1 MLISV
6 TLGLEKEASALTM
19 KRDWRKY
26 SKEAL
31 SDELALIDWNTDVN
45 NVQNLWDEF
54 ESKLVK
60 VVDKIVPLTAF
71 NNGRIEHKIPNEI
84 NQKINKRKKYRE

>member
-1 MLISV
+1 M
-6 TLGLEKEASALTM
+6 KEASALTM

-31 SDELALIDWNTDVN
+31 LDELALIDWNTNVN

-71 NNGRIEHKIPNEI
+71 NNGRIKHKIPNEI
-84 NQKINKRKKYRE
+84 KQKINKRKSS